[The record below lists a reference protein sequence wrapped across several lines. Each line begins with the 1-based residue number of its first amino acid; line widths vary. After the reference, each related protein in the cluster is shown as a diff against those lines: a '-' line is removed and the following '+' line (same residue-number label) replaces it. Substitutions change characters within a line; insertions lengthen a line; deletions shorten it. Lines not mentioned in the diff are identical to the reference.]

1 MPTPAPSQT
10 ILAIAYFFHLIATV
24 VWVGGL
30 VMLTILVW
38 PEARRSLAGNAA
50 LEPLLSALRRRF
62 MPLTNFSLVVLAV
75 TGLVQMT
82 GDPNYDGV
90 LQFGNE
96 WSRIILLKHIAIAGM
111 FVCGLIL
118 QFSTIPALERATL
131 LAEHGKGDP
140 TAWSRLRR
148 TEVRLTWIN
157 VALSILV
164 LAFTAW
170 ATAL

>member
-10 ILAIAYFFHLIATV
+10 VLAIAYFFHLIATV

-30 VMLTILVW
+30 VVLTILVW
-38 PEARRSLAGNAA
+38 PEARRTLGGNPA
-50 LEPLLSALRRRF
+50 LEPLLAGLRRRF
-62 MPLTNFSLVVLAV
+62 MPLTNFSLVVLTV

-96 WSRIILLKHIAIAGM
+96 WSRVILLKHVAIAGM
-111 FVCGLIL
+111 FACGLIL
-118 QFSTIPALERATL
+118 QFNTIPALERASL
-131 LAEHGKGDP
+131 LAERGKGDP
-140 TAWSRLRR
+140 TTWSRLRR
-148 TEVRLTWIN
+148 TEMRLTWIN